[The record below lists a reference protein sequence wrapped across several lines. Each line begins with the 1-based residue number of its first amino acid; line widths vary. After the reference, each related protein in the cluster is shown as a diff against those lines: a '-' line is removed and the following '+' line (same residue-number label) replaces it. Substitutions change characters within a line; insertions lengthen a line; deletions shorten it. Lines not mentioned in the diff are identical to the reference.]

1 MTTNELLCVPDL
13 EDLDKY
19 LQGGTRTPII
29 EKAREKA
36 SDLHNLDDVTIV
48 KELLV
53 WMHKHT
59 ERIQSPKDERKF
71 KRSSLEIL
79 SSGIRTGCCD
89 SCTLFT
95 SLARSAGIP
104 TMQILTFDKEWGDS
118 LQTKKH
124 KPTAGHFYAGVY
136 LRRQMEDS

>member
-13 EDLDKY
+13 EDLNKY

-29 EKAREKA
+29 ESARQKV
-36 SDLHNLDDVTIV
+36 SDFKNLDDVTIV

-53 WMHKHT
+53 WMHQYTRKIPLPT
-59 ERIQSPKDERKF
+59 NKKKF

-118 LQTKKH
+118 LQTKKP

-136 LRRQMEDS
+136 LSRQMEYS

>member
-1 MTTNELLCVPDL
+1 MTTNELLRVPDL
-13 EDLDKY
+13 NDLNKY

-29 EKAREKA
+29 KKAREKA
-36 SDLHNLDDVTIV
+36 SDLNNLDDVTFV
-48 KELLV
+48 KALLV

-71 KRSSLEIL
+71 KRSSSEIL

-104 TMQILTFDKEWGDS
+104 TMQILTFNKQWGNS
-118 LQTKKH
+118 LQNKEPQ
-124 KPTAGHFYAGVY
+124 PTAGHFYAGVY
-136 LRRQMEDS
+136 LSRQMEDS